1 MPIDYSKYPPD
12 WKIIR
17 TRILTRAKNKCE
29 FCGLKNS
36 QKVYSIRYYTR
47 HNGKLG
53 FRRIWF
59 RNKNDA
65 KRECLG
71 NTITPVNVILTV
83 AHLDHDNTNP
93 NVKDNRLKAL
103 CQICHLRYDAL
114 EKTRRISEK
123 SNSSY
128 LQNQTRSS
136 QHRLIAKKT
145 RPFIKR

>member
-36 QKVYSIRYYTR
+36 QKVYSVRYYIR

-59 RNKNDA
+59 RNKQDA
-65 KRECLG
+65 ERERLDG
-71 NTITPVNVILTV
+71 TVYPVHVILTI
-83 AHLDHDNTNP
+83 AHLDHDETNH
-93 NVKDNRLKAL
+93 NVTDDRLKAL
-103 CQICHLRYDAL
+103 CQVCHLRYDAL
-114 EKTRRISEK
+114 EKIRRIIEK
-123 SNSSY
+123 SRSNDR
-128 LQNQTRSS
+128 QT
-136 QHRLIAKKT
+136 LLGL
-145 RPFIKR
+145 